1 MALIYLLNQ
10 LLVPVMA
17 TVGVVVILL
26 YIVSYLNR
34 FFNYLKIKESIF
46 LGADAVQFL
55 EIILLYS
62 LFSAMFVFILF
73 VYSHMG
79 YDVKEYTTAIIFP
92 YLYTFFSIIL
102 VLLFSLLILSINSR
116 VFRYLRGELHI
127 KPRKEISE
135 KVGYYT
141 ELIIKYFIY
150 IISIVVS
157 IIILLSSFFVL
168 ANTGRGI
175 SIFFSKNIDGLVMMM
190 FLVIFGIIAYL
201 LFAAF
206 IRDIKLRS
214 KSQKEKLGK
223 YLTTMLK
230 NTILVLV
237 ILGIIL
243 IFLSMLGFR
252 YADIFVFIFFIIF
265 IFVIILFIFYTP
277 LKNAISGIIILS
289 TEPFVEDD
297 YISVQNEIEGT
308 VFNIKLLYTEI
319 KDSRGKINLI
329 PNSKLLEKNVRVVSS
344 PGKNF
349 PVRVEVTVKS
359 EIKVEDFEQMVYMAI
374 ANIPD
379 IDQNERPAIFLK
391 EIGLEI
397 DTYEIC
403 LHAED
408 SEKVEIIK
416 SDILKNLKSTMEEH
430 R

>member
-1 MALIYLLNQ
+1 MSLVYLFNQ
-10 LLVPVMA
+10 LLVPVLV

-26 YIVSYLNR
+26 YVISYLNR

-55 EIILLYS
+55 EIILLYA
-62 LFSAMFVFILF
+62 LFSAMFVFVLF
-73 VYSHMG
+73 VYSHIG
-79 YDVKEYTTAIIFP
+79 YTVKMYTTAIIFP
-92 YLYTFFSIIL
+92 YIYTFFSIIL
-102 VLLFSLLILSINSR
+102 VLLFSLFLLSINSR

-127 KPRKEISE
+127 KPKKEVSE

-150 IISIVVS
+150 LISVIVS

-168 ANTGRGI
+168 SNTGKGL
-175 SIFFSKNIDGLVMMM
+175 SIFFYRNIDGFVMMIL
-190 FLVIFGIIAYL
+190 LVIFGLIAYL

-223 YLTTMLK
+223 YLTT
-230 NTILVLV
+230 ILRNSILTL
-237 ILGIIL
+237 IFLGIIL

-297 YISVQNEIEGT
+297 YISIQNEIEGT
-308 VFNIKLLYTEI
+308 VFSIKLLYTEI
-319 KDSRGKINLI
+319 KDTRGKINLI
-329 PNSKLLEKNVRVVSS
+329 PNSKLLEKIVRVVSS
-344 PGKNF
+344 PGRNF
-349 PVRVEVTVKS
+349 PVRFEVKIPSKIRT
-359 EIKVEDFEQMVYMAI
+359 EDFEKMIYTVI
-374 ANIPD
+374 SDISD

-391 EIGLEI
+391 EIGLDL

-403 LHAED
+403 LHAES
-408 SEKVEIIK
+408 SESVESIK
-416 SDILKNLKSTMEEH
+416 SEILKKLKSAMEEH